1 MGGAYLLININV
13 MNLELFSKII
23 WNRPLPITS
32 LWDQFSR
39 FLQPYRQLHAPTSF
53 PLTHLHVGLQWRYP
67 LQPASRQQV
76 ASSCARRPPQV
87 GHGVGVCGPGTG
99 FASATG
105 LGFGSGM
112 AATRLR
118 INDAQIA
125 IKATLLDLRNMLGVD
140 GESSWFFKRETW
152 SEIMWRLEIHK

>member
-1 MGGAYLLININV
+1 
-13 MNLELFSKII
+13 
-23 WNRPLPITS
+23 
-32 LWDQFSR
+32 
-39 FLQPYRQLHAPTSF
+39 
-53 PLTHLHVGLQWRYP
+53 
-67 LQPASRQQV
+67 
-76 ASSCARRPPQV
+76 
-87 GHGVGVCGPGTG
+87 VGVCGPGTG

-152 SEIMWRLEIHK
+152 SEIM